1 MLAEHK
7 PVGTMASSYQELNC
21 IGRGTQGSVYTV
33 RHLEEG
39 VTYVL
44 KRMHIVE
51 SEQRRAALL
60 EAETLQR
67 LQHPSVVGYRDTF
80 VDGEYLSLVM
90 EYCEGGDLAS
100 RIASNRDR
108 PFAEEQILQW
118 LAQLALAL
126 HHVHERGVLH
136 RDLKTQNVFLTAAG
150 QIKLGDFGIAKQIAP
165 QSAPTLSGAL
175 TATCVGTPYYMS
187 PELFRGEAYG
197 GKSDAWALGCVL
209 FELVARRRAFQSP
222 NLNSLSVKVMRGEH
236 GPLPPCYSSSLHD
249 LVRSL
254 LAVQPSNRPSVSSL
268 LSHQML
274 RRHVVAFGDA
284 TLGPHGEAAQLA
296 HAALAALRSQL
307 LALGLYVGTSGSST
321 SRSSIAATAAEEAR
335 VEEAMWKLDEER
347 RWRQRERRACRALGP
362 SSSQAQYAVSEGG
375 AAGVSVHSKPMH
387 SQPMHS
393 QPMLSPKPSPS
404 LLSPPPPPLP
414 YESSAVSSAD
424 AALDWVGG
432 DSTFREQFS
441 LSRKMHAGVGGSGAT
456 GAMSSAMPSIPEQPT
471 QYGRRAGEPR
481 SARAPSFERVSSFE
495 VLREGGIRDELE
507 AASLRLRDGLT
518 AGRFDFPRL
527 EEGLTAARLEWTMVE
542 DEAAVERAA
551 HAASEYGPIYASP
564 VLLPPAFSAF
574 GVLQPPELTLS
585 ALDALDLPASAYDS
599 AFAMV
604 DRLQAEGAAD
614 AALTAVHDAP
624 PPPPP
629 PPLSLAS
636 PMPMSASPMPVNS
649 SPMPLSAD
657 NNYYNQSAK
666 DRVLARRES
675 RKLAEAAA
683 REDELLHA
691 RQRYFQERVLADYA
705 QRTQYQGHLGPSLML
720 PDRPPPILPP
730 RSPML
735 RA

>member
-527 EEGLTAARLEWTMVE
+527 EEGLTAARFEWTMVD

-675 RKLAEAAA
+675 RKLAESAA

>member
-1 MLAEHK
+1 
-7 PVGTMASSYQELNC
+7 MASSYQELNC

-527 EEGLTAARLEWTMVE
+527 EEGLTAARFEWTMVD

-564 VLLPPAFSAF
+564 VLLPPAFGAF

>member
-527 EEGLTAARLEWTMVE
+527 EEGLTAARFEWTMVD

>member
-1 MLAEHK
+1 
-7 PVGTMASSYQELNC
+7 MASSYQELNC

-375 AAGVSVHSKPMH
+375 AAGVSVLSKPMH

-527 EEGLTAARLEWTMVE
+527 EEGLTAASLEWTMVE

>member
-1 MLAEHK
+1 
-7 PVGTMASSYQELNC
+7 MASSYQELNC

-33 RHLEEG
+33 RHLEES

-44 KRMHIVE
+44 KRMHIAE

-67 LQHPSVVGYRDTF
+67 LQHPGVVGYRDTF

-100 RIASNRDR
+100 RIAANRDR

-118 LAQLALAL
+118 VAQLALAL

-254 LAVQPSNRPSVSSL
+254 LAVQPSNRPSISSL
-268 LSHQML
+268 LSHPML

-321 SRSSIAATAAEEAR
+321 SRSSIAAAAAEEAR

-375 AAGVSVHSKPMH
+375 GAAGVSVHSKPM
-387 SQPMHS
+387 
-393 QPMLSPKPSPS
+393 LSPKPSKPSPS
-404 LLSPPPPPLP
+404 LLSPPPPLP
-414 YESSAVSSAD
+414 YESNAD

-441 LSRKMHAGVGGSGAT
+441 LSRKMHAGVSGSAAAG
-456 GAMSSAMPSIPEQPT
+456 AMPSIPEQPT

-481 SARAPSFERVSSFE
+481 SARAPSFE
-495 VLREGGIRDELE
+495 
-507 AASLRLRDGLT
+507 
-518 AGRFDFPRL
+518 
-527 EEGLTAARLEWTMVE
+527 AAR
-542 DEAAVERAA
+542 RA
-551 HAASEYGPIYASP
+551 HSRP
-564 VLLPPAFSAF
+564 VRLPHRALPHNRPVRLPPTRGRAHRC
-574 GVLQPPELTLS
+574 PI
-585 ALDALDLPASAYDS
+585 
-599 AFAMV
+599 
-604 DRLQAEGAAD
+604 
-614 AALTAVHDAP
+614 
-624 PPPPP
+624 
-629 PPLSLAS
+629 
-636 PMPMSASPMPVNS
+636 
-649 SPMPLSAD
+649 
-657 NNYYNQSAK
+657 
-666 DRVLARRES
+666 RVAHGR
-675 RKLAEAAA
+675 
-683 REDELLHA
+683 
-691 RQRYFQERVLADYA
+691 
-705 QRTQYQGHLGPSLML
+705 G
-720 PDRPPPILPP
+720 
-730 RSPML
+730 
-735 RA
+735 

>member
-1 MLAEHK
+1 
-7 PVGTMASSYQELNC
+7 MASSYQELNC

-33 RHLEEG
+33 RHLEES

-44 KRMHIVE
+44 KRMHIAE

-67 LQHPSVVGYRDTF
+67 LQHPGVVGYRDTF

-100 RIASNRDR
+100 RIAANRDR

-118 LAQLALAL
+118 VAQLALAL

-254 LAVQPSNRPSVSSL
+254 LAVQPSNRPSISSL
-268 LSHQML
+268 LSHPML

-321 SRSSIAATAAEEAR
+321 SRSSIAAAAAEEVR
-335 VEEAMWKLDEER
+335 IEEAMWKLDEER

-375 AAGVSVHSKPMH
+375 GAAGVSVHSKPM
-387 SQPMHS
+387 
-393 QPMLSPKPSPS
+393 LSPKPSKPSPS
-404 LLSPPPPPLP
+404 LLSPPPPLP
-414 YESSAVSSAD
+414 YESNAD

-441 LSRKMHAGVGGSGAT
+441 LSRKMHAGVSGSAAAG
-456 GAMSSAMPSIPEQPT
+456 AMPSIPEQPT

-495 VLREGGIRDELE
+495 VSREGGIRDELE

-518 AGRFDFPRL
+518 AGRFDFPTEPFPTTGRFDFPRL
-527 EEGLTAARLEWTMVE
+527 EEGLTAARFEWPMVE

-604 DRLQAEGAAD
+604 DRLQAESAAD
-614 AALTAVHDAP
+614 AAPTAIHDAPPP

-636 PMPMSASPMPVNS
+636 PMGMGASPMPINS

-705 QRTQYQGHLGPSLML
+705 QRTQYQGHLGPSLVL
-720 PDRPPPILPP
+720 PDRPLPILPP

>member
-1 MLAEHK
+1 
-7 PVGTMASSYQELNC
+7 MASSYQELNC

-375 AAGVSVHSKPMH
+375 AAGVSVLSKPMH

>member
-1 MLAEHK
+1 
-7 PVGTMASSYQELNC
+7 MASSYQELNC

-254 LAVQPSNRPSVSSL
+254 LAVQPTNRPSVSSL

-375 AAGVSVHSKPMH
+375 AAGVSVLSKPMH

-527 EEGLTAARLEWTMVE
+527 EEGLTAARFEWTMVD

-614 AALTAVHDAP
+614 AALTAVHDA

>member
-67 LQHPSVVGYRDTF
+67 LQHPGVVGYRDTF

-321 SRSSIAATAAEEAR
+321 SRSSIAAAAAEEVR
-335 VEEAMWKLDEER
+335 IEEAMWKLDEER

-375 AAGVSVHSKPMH
+375 AAGVSVLSKPMH

-527 EEGLTAARLEWTMVE
+527 EEGLTAAHLEWTMVE

-614 AALTAVHDAP
+614 AALTAVHDA